1 MSYPQTVVI
10 WKKENIPGKDH
21 PIYTRAPFW
30 QAKAKEMHNFPIL
43 LSSYRIILRQSK
55 NHKNKQ
61 ISKLL
66 KGTVWTT
73 TDIPKKTMDTL
84 CFSQHFLKS
93 WAQATIIILHCLVF
107 HDPTFSGAKKRY
119 DPPASTFSQ
128 VFFKYSV
135 PAGRLLLTSPSQD
148 IGL

>member
-93 WAQATIIILHCLVF
+93 WAQATITSDFFPLSLFLLDMWKLLWLGI
-107 HDPTFSGAKKRY
+107 TKRETK
-119 DPPASTFSQ
+119 P
-128 VFFKYSV
+128 
-135 PAGRLLLTSPSQD
+135 QD
-148 IGL
+148 SWEY